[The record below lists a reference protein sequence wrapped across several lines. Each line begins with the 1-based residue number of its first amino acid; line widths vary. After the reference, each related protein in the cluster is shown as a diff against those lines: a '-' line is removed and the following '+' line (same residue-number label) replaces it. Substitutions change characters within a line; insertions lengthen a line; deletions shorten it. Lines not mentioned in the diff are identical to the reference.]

1 MKLPPLTLKCLQGHP
16 VLTRKSP
23 VLPTLALLSFAALP
37 AKSSVLL
44 SDDFTNAV
52 RVGISGSR
60 TGVDVDSV
68 APLTND
74 WMMALNNTTAA
85 NQTSDANAPNVAT
98 GINGN
103 SLATTGGNIA
113 FSLHRYFTST
123 TLNAGE
129 SISVSLNIRTTAAPT
144 AQDTSFRIGLFDSN
158 TGKISTNSNFSGATG
173 ATAGTV
179 FIDDR
184 GYGAFYDTGAFPL
197 AHFIGERTNT
207 AYTAASGINLF
218 RPTDFGNLGTASTV
232 GNTIALNTTY
242 AVTLDIARSLDGSTV
257 TTTST
262 FNGISLSFTDTTDLV
277 TEFAHLAIFF
287 GSSWAGTKFIDDVVV
302 THTPGVSSPVLRAY
316 YPFDSDFTDAS
327 GNNNHLTGTSG
338 TPDIT
343 TVGAESA
350 VGGGA
355 LNLDQSGTQ
364 EHLAFTTPIAFDG
377 TTAWSMA
384 WWGKRGT
391 SALAAQGMIA
401 GTITDSNSFV
411 WTPNNPATGSVEG
424 LRLRDNTGT
433 STDYDDIVDDN
444 AYHHWAVVYNGLGS
458 VEVFRDNVSLGSKA
472 FSGNITMTHVGAGTA
487 SQNNSFFGQID
498 ELHVYD
504 GAIDSAK
511 INELYS
517 ARVIPPPSVSLLRV
531 YLLGGQSNADGRAL
545 TSGLPTAPVNLQQ
558 PQNDVLFF
566 YKVEGGSATL
576 TTLRPGLSETSQF
589 GPEITLGRRLADLWS
604 FEPDTRVAIIKYANG
619 GTNLEIHWKA
629 GGTATTTGDGLE
641 YVTFQQTVSQGL
653 AALTTAY
660 PAATLRLEGMLWMQ
674 GESDAVNSYGATYQ
688 ANLTNFITDVRA
700 TYGAGLPFII
710 GRLSAGQTSLYDT
723 PAEATQFNLVRDAQT
738 AVAAAVPRV
747 SLIDTDSFGMNGDF
761 LHFNASG
768 QQAIGNDFAA
778 AALFHVPFTPAPVF
792 ARLGNGEI
800 QITVEQPTPGFRYT
814 LQNTGTLMPGDWVNG
829 DAQTAASI
837 SPLVLTHTPGE
848 TQHFFRVARSLAP

>member
-1 MKLPPLTLKCLQGHP
+1 M
-16 VLTRKSP
+16 
-23 VLPTLALLSFAALP
+23 LPTLALLSFAALP
-37 AKSSVLL
+37 AKSSVLV

-52 RVGISGSR
+52 RVGTSGSR
-60 TGVDVDSV
+60 TGVDVDGGT
-68 APLTND
+68 TND
-74 WMMALNNTTAA
+74 WMMALGNTTAA
-85 NQTSDANAPNVAT
+85 NQTSDANAPDVAT

-103 SLATTGGNIA
+103 SLATTGGTFP
-113 FSLHRYFTST
+113 FSLHRYFTTT

-158 TGKISTNSNFSGATG
+158 TGKITTNSNFSGATG
-173 ATAGTV
+173 GTAGTV

-184 GYGAFYDTGAFPL
+184 GYGAFYDTGASSVS
-197 AHFIGERTNT
+197 HEIRERTNT
-207 AYTAASGINLF
+207 TYTATNVINLF
-218 RPTDFGNLGTASTV
+218 RPADFGNLGTASTI

-242 AVTLDIARSLDGSTV
+242 AVTLNIARSLDGSTV

-262 FNGISLSFTDTTDLV
+262 FNGISLSYTDTTGLV
-277 TEFAHLAIFF
+277 TEFDHLAIGF
-287 GSSWAGTKFIDDVVV
+287 GSSWTGTKYLDDVIV
-302 THTPGVSSPVLRAY
+302 THTPVAPATPVLRAY

-327 GNNNHLTGTSG
+327 GNNNHLTVSSG

-364 EHLAFTTPIAFDG
+364 EHLAFTTPIGFTG

-384 WWGKRGT
+384 WWGRRGT
-391 SALAAQGMIA
+391 SSAATHGMIA
-401 GTITDSNSFV
+401 GTITDSNDFV
-411 WTPNNPATGSVEG
+411 WAPSNPAAASVEG
-424 LRLRDNTGT
+424 LRLRDSAGA
-433 STDYDDIVDDN
+433 STDYDGIVDDN
-444 AYHHWAVVYNGLGS
+444 AYHHWAVVYNGAGS
-458 VEVFRDNVSLGSKA
+458 VEVWRDNVSLGSKA
-472 FSGNITMTHVGAGTA
+472 FTGSISMTHVGAGTA
-487 SQNNSFFGQID
+487 IQTNSFFGQID
-498 ELHVYD
+498 ELYVYD
-504 GAIDSAK
+504 GAIDAAK

-531 YLLGGQSNADGRAL
+531 YLLGGQSNADGRAP

-566 YKVEGGSATL
+566 YKVEGGTATL

-629 GGTATTTGDGLE
+629 GGTATTTGDGPE

-674 GESDAVNSYGATYQ
+674 GESDVVNGYGSTYQ

-723 PAEATQFNLVRDAQT
+723 PAEATQFDLVRNAQS
-738 AVAAAVPRV
+738 AVAAGLPGV
-747 SLIDTDSFGMNGDF
+747 SLINTDAFGMNGDN
-761 LHFNASG
+761 LHFNSPG
-768 QQAIGNDFAA
+768 QQALGNDFAA
-778 AALFHVPFTPAPVF
+778 AALFHVPFSPAPVF
-792 ARLGNGEI
+792 ARLGNGEV

-814 LQNTGTLMPGDWVNG
+814 LLRTGTLMPGDWVDG
-829 DAQTAASI
+829 VAQTAAST
-837 SPLVLTHTPGE
+837 SPLVLTHTPAPGE
-848 TQHFFRVARSLAP
+848 TQQFFRVARSLAP